1 MAFGGKAQ
9 MSHELDEMDRKI
21 LTLLKHDARLPYA
34 DIGKKVHLSA
44 PAVHARVKKMEGSG
58 VILRHTISMS
68 PEALGSSLCAFIRIA
83 RSKGLS
89 APVAEAL
96 LKIKQVEECHST
108 AGEDCLFVK
117 VRVRSSLELSK
128 ILDQIRAIEGIDRT
142 ITSVVLE
149 THFERGLQP

>member
-1 MAFGGKAQ
+1 
-9 MSHELDEMDRKI
+9 MSQSLDEMDRKI
-21 LTLLKHDARLPYA
+21 LTLLKQDARCPYA

-44 PAVHARVKKMEGSG
+44 PAVHARVKKMESSG
-58 VILRHTISMS
+58 VILKHTIAVS
-68 PEALGSSLCAFIRIA
+68 PELLGSSLCAFIRIA

-89 APVAEAL
+89 GPVAEAL

-117 VRVRSSLELSK
+117 VRVTSSIELSK

>member
-1 MAFGGKAQ
+1 
-9 MSHELDEMDRKI
+9 MSQELDDVDRKI
-21 LTLLKHDARLPYA
+21 LTLLKGDARLPYA

-44 PAVHARVKKMEGSG
+44 PAVHARVKKLESSG
-58 VILRHTISMS
+58 VILKHTISLS
-68 PEALGSSLCAFIRIA
+68 PEKMGSGLCAFVRIA
-83 RSKGLS
+83 RSKGLG

-117 VRVRSSLELSK
+117 VRVTSSLELSR

-149 THFERGLQP
+149 THFERGLSP